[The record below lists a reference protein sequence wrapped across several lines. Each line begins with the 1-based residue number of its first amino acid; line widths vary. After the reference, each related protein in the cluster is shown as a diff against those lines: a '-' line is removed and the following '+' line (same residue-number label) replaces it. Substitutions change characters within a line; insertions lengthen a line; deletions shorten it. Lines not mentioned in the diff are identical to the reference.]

1 MGNMTKTSFGDQ
13 LQQMWHTRPVR
24 LPRQGPIAGVAAGF
38 GRRYNVDP
46 VLVRVALV
54 VSTIFGG
61 AGIVLYLLAWLL
73 LSEAGD
79 QASAAESLFGKGQS
93 SQSQTKT
100 IVLIV
105 ALAIAVSTM
114 GPVGVG
120 LAGSG
125 LISMALMLAGWWML
139 HMRQPTPPPGTS
151 AFDGFVAD
159 GGIAATGYPG
169 TVFPSGSPL
178 RTNTADF
185 YSPDVPSTSVY
196 TPYTKLPDAY
206 VPDTPVQHETTPVPQ
221 DEATAT
227 PIQRSAGAQAQ
238 RVAPDAALLDNGDAE
253 TVLLDKNNAEA
264 ALLDK
269 TTTDTAQ
276 LDKNDTDTVLL
287 DKSGAETVPLDK
299 RADTAQS
306 DKSTLSPQ
314 GAPFAGTSTP
324 GTQPSDSTTPEANT
338 TPETPSSDT
347 RGPVPETRMTPET
360 GGSPSGS
367 GATPSLDKGAP
378 ADTDRASDS
387 EVPASATVHK
397 SLGSDE
403 TSSGTKTPKPLT
415 GQLPTRTT
423 STPTH
428 AAFGDRTPPSWDPLG
443 VAPLAWDLPEP
454 TPTRTIVAPSPQ
466 RPRSRLTPVVLGLA
480 ILAAAGAGAAA
491 ASGVDWMTPG
501 RIAAVALAVIGLG
514 MVLGAFLRRG
524 YGLLVVTAPLAG
536 FVMLAS
542 MIGPIEFDNATM
554 GERTWAPASITE
566 LNANYAVT
574 MGTGTLDLRSL
585 NLTESRSVDLA
596 VKMGEAKVLLPAG
609 MTVRTV
615 CTVNMGEVNCPTGIT
630 GPNTPGAPVL
640 DLKVNVR
647 AGNAEVRRG

>member
-1 MGNMTKTSFGDQ
+1 MTKTSFGDQ

-73 LSEAGD
+73 LSEDGD

-151 AFDGFVAD
+151 AFGGFVAD

-206 VPDTPVQHETTPVPQ
+206 VPDTPTQHETTPVQQ
-221 DEATAT
+221 DEATTT
-227 PIQRSAGAQAQ
+227 PIQHSAGAQSQ
-238 RVAPDAALLDNGDAE
+238 RVAPDAVLLDDGDAETVLFNKDDAE
-253 TVLLDKNNAEA
+253 TVLLDKN
-264 ALLDK
+264 
-269 TTTDTAQ
+269 TTDAAQ

-287 DKSGAETVPLDK
+287 DTSADTALSDKTSSGAEP
-299 RADTAQS
+299 
-306 DKSTLSPQ
+306 
-314 GAPFAGTSTP
+314 
-324 GTQPSDSTTPEANT
+324 
-338 TPETPSSDT
+338 
-347 RGPVPETRMTPET
+347 
-360 GGSPSGS
+360 
-367 GATPSLDKGAP
+367 
-378 ADTDRASDS
+378 
-387 EVPASATVHK
+387 
-397 SLGSDE
+397 
-403 TSSGTKTPKPLT
+403 PKPPAA
-415 GQLPTRTT
+415 QLPMRTT

-428 AAFGDRTPPSWDPLG
+428 AAFGERTPPSWDPLG

-454 TPTRTIVAPSPQ
+454 APTRTIVAPPPQ

-536 FVMLAS
+536 FVLLAS

-554 GERTWAPASITE
+554 GERTWVPASITE
-566 LNANYAVT
+566 LNETYAVT

-609 MTVRTV
+609 MTVRTE

-647 AGNAEVRRG
+647 AGNAEVRHG